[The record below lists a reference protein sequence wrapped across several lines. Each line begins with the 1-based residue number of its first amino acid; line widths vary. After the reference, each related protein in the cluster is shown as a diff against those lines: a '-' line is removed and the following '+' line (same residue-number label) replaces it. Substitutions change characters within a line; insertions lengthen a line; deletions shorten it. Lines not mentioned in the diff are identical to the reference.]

1 MCILHTVPFAFPK
14 VLTRRICFTIKSVC
28 SHGNH
33 FLHPRDLDIL
43 FRSKNI
49 LRSQSARRLIQKRS
63 INRFLILDSLTLPS
77 FFSILFMVISCL
89 YTLSLSFPFAVRSFS
104 ISFLC
109 SLILFIKFVTLD
121 WSPAPLLLRLEI
133 SHFSSASF
141 LFQGGNQRK
150 KQVKFFRLNVPWY
163 SAYAK
168 TKGYS
173 VIFTS
178 AMIGIS

>member
-1 MCILHTVPFAFPK
+1 MPEGWCKSAL
-14 VLTRRICFTIKSVC
+14 LT
-28 SHGNH
+28 G
-33 FLHPRDLDIL
+33 
-43 FRSKNI
+43 
-49 LRSQSARRLIQKRS
+49 
-63 INRFLILDSLTLPS
+63 FLILDSLTLPS

-141 LFQGGNQRK
+141 LFQGRNQRK
-150 KQVKFFRLNVPWY
+150 KNRLNFLDWMYHGTAHTQKLKPTQWY
-163 SAYAK
+163 SPLLWLA
-168 TKGYS
+168 S
-173 VIFTS
+173 VNLLHRYIR
-178 AMIGIS
+178 ICVL

>member
-1 MCILHTVPFAFPK
+1 MFHNQE
-14 VLTRRICFTIKSVC
+14 R
-28 SHGNH
+28 HGNH
-33 FLHPRDLDIL
+33 FLHLRDLDIL
-43 FRSKNI
+43 YWSKNI

-63 INRFLILDSLTLPS
+63 INRFFDTHSLTLPS

-89 YTLSLSFPFAVRSFS
+89 YTLSLSFPFAVCSFS